1 MGMNPEHVLTDE
13 EIKQHLNEAFERF
26 AEDSSDQL
34 CQWDFTRAWMF
45 LRLKG
50 DEADIH
56 NS

>member
-1 MGMNPEHVLTDE
+1 MNPEHVLTDE